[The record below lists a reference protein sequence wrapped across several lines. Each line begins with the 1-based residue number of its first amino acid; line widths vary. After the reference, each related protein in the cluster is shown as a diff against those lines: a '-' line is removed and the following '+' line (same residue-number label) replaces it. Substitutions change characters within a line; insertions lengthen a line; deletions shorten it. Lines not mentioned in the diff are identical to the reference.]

1 VCSSLRNIIPQIRKY
16 INLHYAPISLQSNA
30 ARAIYRT
37 MVWHTAELDI
47 CSMQLL
53 TALSCC
59 IYLALPNEA
68 QDMQ

>member
-16 INLHYAPISLQSNA
+16 INLHYAPISLRSNA
-30 ARAIYRT
+30 ARAIHRT

-53 TALSCC
+53 TAL
-59 IYLALPNEA
+59 
-68 QDMQ
+68 